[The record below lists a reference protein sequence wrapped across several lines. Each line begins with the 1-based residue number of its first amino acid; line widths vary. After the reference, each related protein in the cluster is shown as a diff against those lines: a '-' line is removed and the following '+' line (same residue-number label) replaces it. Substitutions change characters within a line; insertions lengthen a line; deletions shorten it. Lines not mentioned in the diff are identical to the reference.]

1 MASFST
7 VAFVGSKHPQ
17 LRHVVILSFFF
28 CSICFL
34 GLGSILEMTASKHL
48 VAPGVPF
55 PSKLFVLTQ
64 IYEEVRLQR

>member
-1 MASFST
+1 MVSFST

-17 LRHVVILSFFF
+17 LGYVVILSLFF

-55 PSKLFVLTQ
+55 PSKLFILTQ
-64 IYEEVRLQR
+64 IDEKVRLQR